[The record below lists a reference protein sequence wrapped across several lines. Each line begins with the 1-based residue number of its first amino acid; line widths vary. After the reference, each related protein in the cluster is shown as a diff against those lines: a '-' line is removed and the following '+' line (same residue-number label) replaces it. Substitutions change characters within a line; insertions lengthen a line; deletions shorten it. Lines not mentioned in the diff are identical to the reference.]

1 MERQMFDF
9 LEEIAAIASETQS
22 KCKKCGFIRETQ
34 GQTETD
40 DAERCPKCGENVWVK
55 TSLLEE

>member
-1 MERQMFDF
+1 MFDF